1 MLIII
6 KAIQMAQEI
15 KTLSDGTQ
23 KSNNLVVSNYET
35 TVMIKTA
42 PGEFIEITKEQI
54 STLRLMLFNI
64 Q

>member
-1 MLIII
+1 
-6 KAIQMAQEI
+6 MAQEI